1 MYVCR
6 YAYCSPGE
14 YPAWWDGGWRIIT
27 SVFPCWC
34 WHLWTSSEF
43 LLPRHLCFLVMDSGA
58 AGEGTTDHPLVHCL
72 ALNNP
77 HSWMTPNG
85 YHLSLDTHF
94 TIEHLVSKNS
104 KNKGWSNPCERQ
116 NNIYKEDLKHIE
128 VGDDLDTTSHGLHDN
143 NHNAAI
149 YTLQPLLFW
158 WWCTLHIHNLDD
170 PLDVMGWAES
180 AFIVRLICGRC
191 HTGPAQAAVR
201 ARAGHKPSRRL
212 NFHNYGE
219 EEKKE
224 EGPFSLLKAPTFKTL
239 C

>member
-1 MYVCR
+1 MANKNKLEVSNPLRNAALMLNFPKHTNFFPFWWISEELWPLFLRSHFFLVHPVYFWYFDKPCLPVVLPMRIVFNEYVYCMYVCR

-94 TIEHLVSKNS
+94 TIEHLLKIQVSSKNT
-104 KNKGWSNPCERQ
+104 GWSKPCERQ
-116 NNIYKEDLKHIE
+116 NNI
-128 VGDDLDTTSHGLHDN
+128 
-143 NHNAAI
+143 
-149 YTLQPLLFW
+149 
-158 WWCTLHIHNLDD
+158 
-170 PLDVMGWAES
+170 
-180 AFIVRLICGRC
+180 
-191 HTGPAQAAVR
+191 
-201 ARAGHKPSRRL
+201 
-212 NFHNYGE
+212 
-219 EEKKE
+219 
-224 EGPFSLLKAPTFKTL
+224 
-239 C
+239 

>member
-1 MYVCR
+1 MLRFSAFWERKENFGSKYIFDILINLAYLLSSLCVLHGMYVCR

-94 TIEHLVSKNS
+94 TIHWTSSQVKAVKTQVDL
-104 KNKGWSNPCERQ
+104 NP
-116 NNIYKEDLKHIE
+116 
-128 VGDDLDTTSHGLHDN
+128 
-143 NHNAAI
+143 
-149 YTLQPLLFW
+149 
-158 WWCTLHIHNLDD
+158 
-170 PLDVMGWAES
+170 
-180 AFIVRLICGRC
+180 VRGR
-191 HTGPAQAAVR
+191 
-201 ARAGHKPSRRL
+201 SI
-212 NFHNYGE
+212 
-219 EEKKE
+219 
-224 EGPFSLLKAPTFKTL
+224 
-239 C
+239 

>member
-1 MYVCR
+1 MTSYIDCCVNVELYLSIISIYNNKYLSSYTYITNEREKPDFHIHGFVLHRYFVAMILRIPWKKKHTLLLLLSKYIFDILINLAYLLSSLCVLHGMYVCR

-94 TIEHLVSKNS
+94 TIEHL
-104 KNKGWSNPCERQ
+104 
-116 NNIYKEDLKHIE
+116 
-128 VGDDLDTTSHGLHDN
+128 
-143 NHNAAI
+143 
-149 YTLQPLLFW
+149 
-158 WWCTLHIHNLDD
+158 
-170 PLDVMGWAES
+170 
-180 AFIVRLICGRC
+180 
-191 HTGPAQAAVR
+191 
-201 ARAGHKPSRRL
+201 
-212 NFHNYGE
+212 
-219 EEKKE
+219 
-224 EGPFSLLKAPTFKTL
+224 FK
-239 C
+239 